1 MVNKI
6 LYYFSTDVIPF
17 QFLQEFN
24 KERLH
29 ELVSYDAFKK
39 YLDNMWMSTGQMDSI
54 TVTNSSKLPQG
65 ITQMTTQMSYLDQ
78 DWIDELRDKTLNQLS
93 STEK

>member
-39 YLDNMWMSTGQMDSI
+39 YLDNMWMSTG
-54 TVTNSSKLPQG
+54 
-65 ITQMTTQMSYLDQ
+65 
-78 DWIDELRDKTLNQLS
+78 
-93 STEK
+93 